1 MIRTLRNDVLS
12 KYGNLTY
19 CFAYG
24 SGVLKQKNNQGGMI
38 DLIFAVEDTSDFH
51 ERNLQRNHSDY
62 SLIRLAGPH
71 VLGRLNDISPGLY
84 YNTDVDLNGQ
94 RIKYGVISK
103 NLNGQRIK
111 YGVISKSALIRDLRN
126 WDTLYLAGRMHKP
139 IIVLQDDNDVAE
151 AQGVNLRNA
160 LKVSLS
166 LLPQKFRE
174 RQLYETLTALSYK
187 GDFRGYIGAESKT
200 KINDIVDAQM
210 HLFRDLYQ
218 PLLRE
223 LSESV
228 QYEEFSGY
236 IHQEK
241 SPEATR
247 KRLCTLPENLK
258 LSPNESPERIQDQV
272 NKIILR
278 PSIVQA
284 LKGLLTAG
292 LWTSFKYAL
301 RKVQKGLQKSK

>member
-1 MIRTLRNDVLS
+1 
-12 KYGNLTY
+12 
-19 CFAYG
+19 
-24 SGVLKQKNNQGGMI
+24 
-38 DLIFAVEDTSDFH
+38 
-51 ERNLQRNHSDY
+51 
-62 SLIRLAGPH
+62 
-71 VLGRLNDISPGLY
+71 
-84 YNTDVDLNGQ
+84 
-94 RIKYGVISK
+94 
-103 NLNGQRIK
+103 
-111 YGVISKSALIRDLRN
+111 
-126 WDTLYLAGRMHKP
+126 
-139 IIVLQDDNDVAE
+139 
-151 AQGVNLRNA
+151 
-160 LKVSLS
+160 VSLS
-166 LLPQKFRE
+166 LLPQKFKE
-174 RQLYETLTALSYK
+174 RHLYETLTALSYK

-223 LSESV
+223 LSDSV
-228 QYEEFSGY
+228 HYEEFSGY
-236 IHQEK
+236 IHQDK

-247 KRLCTLPENLK
+247 KLLCTLPENLK
-258 LSPNESPERIQDQV
+258 LNPNVSPERTQDQV